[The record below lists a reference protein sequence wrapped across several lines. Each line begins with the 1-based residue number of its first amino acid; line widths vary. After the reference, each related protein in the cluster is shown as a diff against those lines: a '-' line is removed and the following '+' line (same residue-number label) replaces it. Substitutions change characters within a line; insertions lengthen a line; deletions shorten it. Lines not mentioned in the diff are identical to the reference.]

1 MNFVYKKQKRELVLA
16 EDDILDAQYWDNLNP
31 IYPVGGGSIDPPSIV
46 FFCDSS
52 ISIWAR
58 KLKLSDFSN

>member
-31 IYPVGGGSIDPPSIV
+31 IYPVGGGRLIPPLS
-46 FFCDSS
+46 FFL
-52 ISIWAR
+52 R
-58 KLKLSDFSN
+58 